1 MTKDNKIVQDIK
13 EILSVLDKDE
23 ASLASGEVLWQN
35 KALVYFNN
43 LISVSIDDCDILTS
57 QQNFEDK
64 FTQFNEHMYSGVKAG
79 FDSAK
84 KVDKLLYD
92 YRCNILNSNKA
103 SS

>member
-1 MTKDNKIVQDIK
+1 MTKDNKIVKDIK
-13 EILSVLDKDE
+13 EILTVLDKDE
-23 ASLASGEVLWQN
+23 ARLESGEVLWQN

-43 LISVSIDDCDILTS
+43 LISVNIDDCDILTS

-64 FTQFNEHMYSGVKAG
+64 FTQFNEHMYHGVVAG

-92 YRCNILNSNKA
+92 YRCNILKSNKA
-103 SS
+103 S